1 MVIRRK
7 ATTLFVLLMAGFF
20 LFSVSA
26 AYGENTF
33 SQEAVVNTIDIKIAS
48 PDQVKQAANET
59 DDVKDKLK
67 GKAEAGEKPTDK
79 ESGNEED
86 GEEDEEFEEET
97 AEAVADPIEPFNR
110 FMFEVNDK
118 MYFYLL
124 KPIAQAYM
132 FVLPEPARVS
142 VRNFLYNLK
151 TPVRF
156 ANCLLQGEFEGAAI
170 EFSRFMLNTTAGVLG
185 LFDVATNHFDLQ
197 KQDKDLGQ
205 TLGNYGVGEGF
216 YIVWPFL
223 GPSTI
228 RDTVGYV
235 GDFFADPLFYINPD
249 MDLGFMKINTSNPS
263 VVRGSNLINET
274 SLKIGRYEE
283 FKESSI
289 DPYIS
294 MRNAYI
300 ENRRSKIKK

>member
-1 MVIRRK
+1 VIRRK
-7 ATTLFVLLMAGFF
+7 ATALFILLVAGVF

-26 AYGENTF
+26 ACGENTF
-33 SQEAVVNTIDIKIAS
+33 SQEAVVSTAEIRMAS
-48 PDQVKQAANET
+48 PDKVKQAANET

-67 GKAEAGEKPTDK
+67 GVAEAGEKTADK
-79 ESGNEED
+79 ESSNEEN

-97 AEAVADPIEPFNR
+97 VEAVADPIEPFNR

-118 MYFYLL
+118 LYFYLL
-124 KPIAQAYM
+124 KPIAQAYV
-132 FVLPEPARVS
+132 FILPEPARVS

-151 TPVRF
+151 TPVRL
-156 ANCLLQGEFEGAAI
+156 ANCLLQGKFEGAAI
-170 EFSRFMLNTTAGVLG
+170 EFSRFMVNTTAGVLG
-185 LFDVATNHFDLQ
+185 LFDMATNHFDLQ

-205 TLGNYGVGEGF
+205 TLGSYGVGEGF
-216 YIVWPFL
+216 YIVWPVL

-263 VVRGSNLINET
+263 VVRGSTMVNET
-274 SLKIGRYEE
+274 SLTIGRYEE